1 MARID
6 VVLHRACIAVTAGL
20 IFGSAGCATNGAS
33 VATFF
38 GGGTPKPKSIVVS
51 EFEIAPGTVSVE
63 GGLAASY
70 RRKLGKVTPDQLK
83 AELTTAVNEAVAESM
98 VTALTDGGLPA
109 AAGSGEVAEGAEPA
123 FVVTGRIRKVDNKD
137 QMKRRLSG
145 LGPLRGSVT
154 AEVKLN
160 QEAAGARKELLAFVG
175 DDGVKP
181 IPAANATAAA
191 ASAAPATTASTGLE
205 PKLTSSVAAE
215 ARRIGKVS
223 ANRIL
228 AYAVEQGWI
237 AKPSQAATQS
247 AAN

>member
-6 VVLHRACIAVTAGL
+6 VVLHRACIAITTGL
-20 IFGSAGCATNGAS
+20 VLGSAGCATNGAN
-33 VATFF
+33 VASFF
-38 GGGTPKPKSIVVS
+38 GGGPAKPKSVVVS
-51 EFEIAPGTVSVE
+51 EFELAPGTVSVD
-63 GGLAASY
+63 GGLAPSY
-70 RRKLGKVTPDQLK
+70 RRKLGKATPDQLK

-98 VTALTDGGLPA
+98 VATLTDGGLPA
-109 AAGSGEVAEGAEPA
+109 TAGSGEAVDGDCCS
-123 FVVTGRIRKVDNKD
+123 VVVSGRIRKVDNKD

-145 LGPLRGSVT
+145 LAPIKSNVT
-154 AEVKLN
+154 AEVKLS
-160 QEAAGARKELLAFVG
+160 QEASGARKELLAFVG

-181 IPAANATAAA
+181 PAAANVASSATAN
-191 ASAAPATTASTGLE
+191 AAPATTASTGSE

-228 AYAVEQGWI
+228 AFAVEQGWI
-237 AKPSQAATQS
+237 TKPTQS